1 MSTLSAPR
9 PASSARPAA
18 TAGRHDRAPR
28 RSPGLLR
35 ATAVRSK
42 VEFLQFYRE
51 PLQVFFGF
59 AFPIVL
65 FAIFATIFDSVW
77 ELPDGS
83 EVGVS
88 TYYLAGMIAAA
99 VMTSG
104 FQSTAEIIATERDD
118 RTLRRLSVSPMP
130 RSAYLLGKIVL
141 VVVNTVLQTAALL
154 LVARYL
160 FEVPMPH
167 SPGTFAWVLVLGTAA
182 ATAVG
187 IAFAS
192 VLPSGRAAIA
202 SAAPITVVLS
212 FFSGSYI
219 PMSELPE
226 WLQNLGYLFP
236 QAWIARG
243 LRASLLPEE
252 FQDVLEI
259 APFGLQDLQPLML
272 AALVL
277 GAWLVVTL
285 VLARRTFRWSPRDA
299 G

>member
-1 MSTLSAPR
+1 MNTT
-9 PASSARPAA
+9 ASSHVSRS
-18 TAGRHDRAPR
+18 TGRGPDVDAPQP
-28 RSPGLLR
+28 SPGGGSSLLR
-35 ATAVRSK
+35 AVAVRSR

-51 PLQVFFGF
+51 PMQVFFGF

-65 FAIFATIFDSVW
+65 FAIFATVFDSSW
-77 ELPDGS
+77 PLPDGS
-83 EVGVS
+83 EAGLP

-141 VVVNTVLQTAALL
+141 VVANTAVQTGVLL
-154 LVARYL
+154 LVAR
-160 FEVPMPH
+160 FAFDVPMPH
-167 SPGTFAWVLVLGTAA
+167 DPATFTWVLLLGTAA
-182 ATAVG
+182 TTAAG
-187 IAFAS
+187 IGFAS
-192 VLPSGRAAIA
+192 VLPNGRAAISA
-202 SAAPITVVLS
+202 AAPITIVLS

-219 PMSELPE
+219 PMSELPT
-226 WLQNLGYLFP
+226 WLQNLGYAFP

-243 LRASLLPEE
+243 LRSSLLPEE
-252 FQDVLEI
+252 FDAAFEI
-259 APFGLQDLQPLML
+259 APFGLDDADPLVL

-277 GAWLVVTL
+277 AAWLVVML
-285 VLARRTFRWSPRDA
+285 VLARATFRWNPRDA